1 MASVGACGSL
11 ITLLVSIFAGLSTGA
26 NVLISKSI
34 GAKDMQKTRS
44 AIGTA
49 LTVGL
54 LSGLILMLYALIF
67 AKELLLLMKCQPDVL
82 DLATLY
88 LRVYFLGMPIMMLN
102 SFLIAAL
109 RATGDSVRPL
119 IYMILSGSINV
130 IANIFFV
137 TVLHLTVEGV
147 AIATVISSGVPLFFA
162 LIRF

>member
-1 MASVGACGSL
+1 
-11 ITLLVSIFAGLSTGA
+11 
-26 NVLISKSI
+26 
-34 GAKDMQKTRS
+34 
-44 AIGTA
+44 
-49 LTVGL
+49 
-54 LSGLILMLYALIF
+54 
-67 AKELLLLMKCQPDVL
+67 MKCQPDVL

-147 AIATVISSGVPLFFA
+147 AIATVISSGVSLFFA